1 MFPEWVVSSV
11 VVYND
16 DNDVDLRHLWT
27 LKRKERPISFLIM
40 ARFSQIQE
48 CLQLF
53 WLVMW
58 SQDIWVYAVEREI
71 NYSRASFYKPLLFN
85 CIAPTFS
92 ENLWHGTMT
101 FTFLLRSFACLVWST
116 KRYYESTTMSLHTLD
131 SFVYN
136 MPRIFHT
143 YSRRK
148 KQRKMGEDNDLHLKF
163 VDFSHIEYWAVS
175 YVISSYLE
183 IHYSYCQEDCT
194 EG

>member
-116 KRYYESTTMSLHTLD
+116 KRYYESTTMSLLIHLYIICHVSSILTQGGRNKERWVKIMIYIWNLWISHT
-131 SFVYN
+131 
-136 MPRIFHT
+136 
-143 YSRRK
+143 
-148 KQRKMGEDNDLHLKF
+148 
-163 VDFSHIEYWAVS
+163 
-175 YVISSYLE
+175 
-183 IHYSYCQEDCT
+183 
-194 EG
+194 